1 MIPLHPLP
9 DRLGEGAPTPSWSGS
24 LFGALVAALVA
35 MLGVELGWLLWA
47 P

>member
-1 MIPLHPLP
+1 MVPMHPL
-9 DRLGEGAPTPSWSGS
+9 

-35 MLGVELGWLLWA
+35 MLGVEVGWLLWA